1 MPEETTN
8 TEPVEAQE
16 PTVPEDG
23 ADFSIDDLLDN
34 PGQEETEEP
43 EDEPQADAEEDSE
56 DDENEEDEEPDAP
69 KTEYSAEE
77 RAQAFDQWVEAFRNP
92 GTYMDALRH
101 LAGQLAQAHG
111 VDEGQI
117 LRGLTAQKDPEPE
130 PFGFEDE
137 EFEYEG
143 EQKLAAKLRELQ
155 AKIDAL
161 DRQGAEVREIAEE
174 RRQARE
180 REALKA
186 HARQILPGVQTAVG
200 KEAPGFAVTDEMV
213 ATALTR
219 FPQLRNTPA
228 KAVQAAYHD
237 QIVRHVAKA
246 ARGRAGKGPEGF
258 RSTGQPGVP
267 MPGDPAEIPADWFF
281 DQASNRRR

>member
-1 MPEETTN
+1 MPEETQN
-8 TEPVEAQE
+8 TEPVEALE

-34 PGQEETEEP
+34 PGNEETEEP
-43 EDEPQADAEEDSE
+43 GDEPQADAEDAPE
-56 DDENEEDEEPDAP
+56 DDENEEEEPDAP

-77 RAQAFDQWVEAFRNP
+77 RAEAFDQWVEAFRNP

-111 VDEGQI
+111 VDEAQI
-117 LRGLTAQKDPEPE
+117 LRGLTAQKEPEPE
-130 PFGFEDE
+130 PYGFEPEE

-143 EQKLAAKLRELQ
+143 EQKLAARLKDLQ
-155 AKIDAL
+155 AKLDAIE
-161 DRQGAEVREIAEE
+161 RQNSEVRELAEE
-174 RRQARE
+174 RRQAKE

-213 ATALTR
+213 ATALSR

-258 RSTGQPGVP
+258 RSAGQPGAP
-267 MPGDPAEIPADWFF
+267 MPSDPADIPADWFF
-281 DQASNRRR
+281 EQAANRRR